1 MSIETII
8 REIVADELRKFKE
21 TLHEP
26 PLIEPIPLIETEVL
40 SEEKVTLKKKK
51 LGRKKKKPVRTAEEV
66 AQRMEKSVES
76 ANEIVQ
82 KAKEETKPDFPL
94 GDKRYARTPKRD
106 EIGRLISRS
115 GYTQNRES
123 RDKMKSIIADYVA
136 TEFREEAALLLY
148 VPEEALDTMMSDLK
162 KAFNK

>member
-51 LGRKKKKPVRTAEEV
+51 PGRKKKKPVQTAEEV

-82 KAKEETKPDFPL
+82 TDFPL

-115 GYTQNRES
+115 GYTQNREA
-123 RDKMKSIIADYVA
+123 RDKMKSVIADYVA

-162 KAFNK
+162 KAFDK